1 MQWKVRIM
9 TRPDFTS
16 TVRIMFL
23 EADSFEEA
31 KKQVPLA
38 DNHEATFETL
48 EEDYARKNKPIS
60 PTVSQLLS
68 KE

>member
-16 TVRIMFL
+16 NVRIT
-23 EADSFEEA
+23 FEEA

-38 DNHEATFETL
+38 DNQAATFETL
-48 EEDYARKNKPIS
+48 EEDYARKNKTIS

>member
-1 MQWKVRIM
+1 
-9 TRPDFTS
+9 
-16 TVRIMFL
+16 MFL

-38 DNHEATFETL
+38 DNQAATFETL

>member
-1 MQWKVRIM
+1 
-9 TRPDFTS
+9 
-16 TVRIMFL
+16 MFL

-38 DNHEATFETL
+38 DNQAATFETL
-48 EEDYARKNKPIS
+48 EEDYAKQNKPIS